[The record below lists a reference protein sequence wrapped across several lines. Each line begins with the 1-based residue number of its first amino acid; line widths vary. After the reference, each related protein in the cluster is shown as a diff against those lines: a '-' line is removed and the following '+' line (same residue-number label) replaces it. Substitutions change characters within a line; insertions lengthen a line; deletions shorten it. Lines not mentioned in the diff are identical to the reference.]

1 MKNIFF
7 GDFLLY
13 LTYNKVII
21 KNDILTDK
29 FIEIKDYLYERLT
42 TYEYRFNS
50 ESFRNSFKND
60 VKYSIKRE
68 FNLEFEIICDN
79 SNNIDSRIAEPEKNP
94 LNSKFLFDNNVIFD
108 ISIFKR
114 SFYYKDLS
122 QVIEKEIRKRK
133 ITKIK

>member
-1 MKNIFF
+1 LEPIGLPTINKRLSVLNSIFQIWKIFFF

-79 SNNIDSRIAEPEKNP
+79 SNNIDSRIAEPEKIHLIQNFC
-94 LNSKFLFDNNVIFD
+94 L
-108 ISIFKR
+108 
-114 SFYYKDLS
+114 
-122 QVIEKEIRKRK
+122 
-133 ITKIK
+133 ITM